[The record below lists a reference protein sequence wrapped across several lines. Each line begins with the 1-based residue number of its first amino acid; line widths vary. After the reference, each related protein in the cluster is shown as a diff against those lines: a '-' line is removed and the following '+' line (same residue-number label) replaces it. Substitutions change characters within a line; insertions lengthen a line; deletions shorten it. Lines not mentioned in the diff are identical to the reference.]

1 MDERE
6 GCSPNS
12 ITFTSIQKVCSNIR
26 RIELG
31 RQIHDKMLSK
41 GLLEKDI
48 VLGSALIDM
57 YAHCSTVLEKAR

>member
-48 VLGSALIDM
+48 VLGSALSDM